1 MFTLTQN
8 RWRIDDVLGLRLD
21 REEEFNGA
29 DLSIHRIGSTPE
41 RQSGCQAEDQG
52 SSPAARGPYLRCRI
66 CLSPT
71 SVTSTSSAMN
81 RTASDSGQ
89 PDSPASERSR
99 TARLAVAAV
108 SQRVHVQACGDA
120 WVMVDWGTHAKAN
133 TAARALAARLR
144 ESPEPFAIEVVAGV
158 RTLALRLAT
167 GTAFEHRAKYRAEA
181 LHWLDQIAPQALDW
195 EAPAGREVVFPAC
208 YDPSMAPDLDEVA
221 AATGLTTAEVVQ
233 RHSARPY
240 TAEVVGFMPGFAY
253 LGGLDP
259 RLKLDRR
266 TVPRPRVPE
275 GGIAI
280 AGLQSAIYP
289 SPTAGGW
296 HLIGR
301 CPLRLFNPD
310 RSPPALM
317 TEGDTIRFEPIDKA
331 QFDRLWARR

>member
-1 MFTLTQN
+1 
-8 RWRIDDVLGLRLD
+8 
-21 REEEFNGA
+21 
-29 DLSIHRIGSTPE
+29 
-41 RQSGCQAEDQG
+41 
-52 SSPAARGPYLRCRI
+52 
-66 CLSPT
+66 
-71 SVTSTSSAMN
+71 MN
-81 RTASDSGQ
+81 RTASDSG
-89 PDSPASERSR
+89 PHNSLASDAPA
-99 TARLAVAAV
+99 
-108 SQRVHVQACGDA
+108 QRVQVQACGDA
-120 WVMVDWGTHAKAN
+120 WVMVDWGTHVKAN

-158 RTLALRLAT
+158 RTLALRLDT
-167 GTAFEHRAKYRAEA
+167 GGAYEHRAKHRVEA
-181 LHWLDQIAPQALDW
+181 IRWLNQIAPQALGW

-221 AATGLTTAEVVQ
+221 AATGLTTAEVV
-233 RHSARPY
+233 RLHSACPY
-240 TAEVVGFMPGFAY
+240 TAEVIGFMPGFAY

-301 CPLRLFNPD
+301 CPLRLFDPD

-331 QFDRLWARR
+331 EFERLWAGR

>member
-1 MFTLTQN
+1 
-8 RWRIDDVLGLRLD
+8 
-21 REEEFNGA
+21 
-29 DLSIHRIGSTPE
+29 
-41 RQSGCQAEDQG
+41 
-52 SSPAARGPYLRCRI
+52 LRC
-66 CLSPT
+66 CLSLSLT

-89 PDSPASERSR
+89 PESPESGGSRADRAAIAAASK
-99 TARLAVAAV
+99 
-108 SQRVHVQACGDA
+108 RVQVQACGDA
-120 WVMVDWGTHAKAN
+120 WVMVEWGAHAKAN

-167 GTAFEHRAKYRAEA
+167 GAAFDHRAKHRADA
-181 LHWLDQIAPQALDW
+181 ISWLKQIAPQALDW
-195 EAPAGREVVFPAC
+195 EAPVGREVIFPAC
-208 YDPSMAPDLDEVA
+208 YDPSMAPDLEAVA
-221 AATGLTTAEVVQ
+221 GATGLTSAEVV
-233 RHSARPY
+233 RLHSARPY

-301 CPLRLFNPD
+301 CPLRLFDPD
-310 RSPPALM
+310 RSPAALM

-331 QFDRLWARR
+331 EFERLWARR

>member
-1 MFTLTQN
+1 
-8 RWRIDDVLGLRLD
+8 
-21 REEEFNGA
+21 
-29 DLSIHRIGSTPE
+29 
-41 RQSGCQAEDQG
+41 
-52 SSPAARGPYLRCRI
+52 
-66 CLSPT
+66 
-71 SVTSTSSAMN
+71 MN

-89 PDSPASERSR
+89 LDSPASERPSA
-99 TARLAVAAV
+99 ARPAIDAAP
-108 SQRVHVQACGDA
+108 QRVQVQACGDA
-120 WVMVDWGTHAKAN
+120 WVMVDWGAHAKAN

-144 ESPEPFAIEVVAGV
+144 ESPEAFAIEVVAGV
-158 RTLALRLAT
+158 RTLALRLAS
-167 GTAFEHRAKYRAEA
+167 GEAFEHRAKHRGEA
-181 LHWLDQIAPQALDW
+181 IRWLKQIAPQALGW

-208 YDPSMAPDLDEVA
+208 YDLSMAPDLDEVA
-221 AATGLTTAEVVQ
+221 AATGLTTAEVV
-233 RHSARPY
+233 RLHCARSY
-240 TAEVVGFMPGFAY
+240 TAEVIGFMPGFAY

-259 RLKLDRR
+259 QLKLDRR

-301 CPLRLFNPD
+301 CPLRLFDPD

-331 QFDRLWARR
+331 EFERLWAQR

>member
-1 MFTLTQN
+1 
-8 RWRIDDVLGLRLD
+8 
-21 REEEFNGA
+21 
-29 DLSIHRIGSTPE
+29 
-41 RQSGCQAEDQG
+41 
-52 SSPAARGPYLRCRI
+52 LRC
-66 CLSPT
+66 CLSLSLT
-71 SVTSTSSAMN
+71 SVASTSSAMN

-89 PDSPASERSR
+89 PDSTTSGGSR
-99 TARLAVAAV
+99 ADRAAIAAA
-108 SQRVHVQACGDA
+108 SQRVQVQACGDA
-120 WVMVDWGTHAKAN
+120 WVMVEWGVHARAN

-167 GTAFEHRAKYRAEA
+167 GAAFEHRVRHRAEA
-181 LHWLDQIAPQALDW
+181 ISWLKQIAPQALDW

-208 YDPSMAPDLDEVA
+208 YDPSMAPDLGEVA
-221 AATGLTTAEVVQ
+221 AATGLTSAEVV
-233 RHSARPY
+233 RLHSARPY

-301 CPLRLFNPD
+301 CPLRLFDPD

-331 QFDRLWARR
+331 EFDRLWAER

>member
-1 MFTLTQN
+1 
-8 RWRIDDVLGLRLD
+8 
-21 REEEFNGA
+21 
-29 DLSIHRIGSTPE
+29 
-41 RQSGCQAEDQG
+41 
-52 SSPAARGPYLRCRI
+52 
-66 CLSPT
+66 
-71 SVTSTSSAMN
+71 MN

-89 PDSPASERSR
+89 PDSPASERPF
-99 TARLAVAAV
+99 TARLAIAAAP
-108 SQRVHVQACGDA
+108 QRVQLQACGDA

-144 ESPEPFAIEVVAGV
+144 ESPEAFAIEVVAGV
-158 RTLALRLAT
+158 RTLAIRLAT
-167 GTAFEHRAKYRAEA
+167 GAAFEHRAKYRAEA
-181 LHWLDQIAPQALDW
+181 LRWLDQIAPQALDW

-310 RSPPALM
+310 RLPPALM

>member
-1 MFTLTQN
+1 MNPTAF
-8 RWRIDDVLGLRLD
+8 D
-21 REEEFNGA
+21 
-29 DLSIHRIGSTPE
+29 
-41 RQSGCQAEDQG
+41 
-52 SSPAARGPYLRCRI
+52 SSQPDFPASDGTRAARH
-66 CLSPT
+66 
-71 SVTSTSSAMN
+71 A
-81 RTASDSGQ
+81 A
-89 PDSPASERSR
+89 
-99 TARLAVAAV
+99 AVAA
-108 SQRVHVQACGDA
+108 QRVQVQACGDA
-120 WVMVDWGTHAKAN
+120 WVMVDWGTHVKAN

-167 GTAFEHRAKYRAEA
+167 GAAFEHRVKHRAEA
-181 LHWLDQIAPQALDW
+181 ISWLQQMAPQALGWD
-195 EAPAGREVVFPAC
+195 APAGREVVFPAC

-221 AATGLTTAEVVQ
+221 AATGLTTAEVV
-233 RHSARPY
+233 RLHSAALY
-240 TAEVVGFMPGFAY
+240 TAEVVGIMPGFAY

-301 CPLRLFNPD
+301 CPLRLFDPD

-317 TEGDTIRFEPIDKA
+317 AEGDTIRFEPIDKA
-331 QFDRLWARR
+331 EFERLWAHR

>member
-1 MFTLTQN
+1 
-8 RWRIDDVLGLRLD
+8 
-21 REEEFNGA
+21 
-29 DLSIHRIGSTPE
+29 
-41 RQSGCQAEDQG
+41 
-52 SSPAARGPYLRCRI
+52 
-66 CLSPT
+66 
-71 SVTSTSSAMN
+71 MN
-81 RTASDSGQ
+81 RSVSDSGQ
-89 PDSPASERSR
+89 PDSPASSRPR
-99 TARLAVAAV
+99 TARLAIPAPA
-108 SQRVHVQACGDA
+108 QRIQVQACGDA
-120 WVMVDWGTHAKAN
+120 WVMVDWGTHVKAN

-144 ESPEPFAIEVVAGV
+144 ESPEAFAIEVVAGV
-158 RTLALRLAT
+158 RTLALRLTT
-167 GTAFEHRAKYRAEA
+167 GAAFEHRAKHRAEA
-181 LHWLDQIAPQALDW
+181 ISWLAQIAPQALGW

-208 YDPSMAPDLDEVA
+208 YDPSMAPDLEEVA

-233 RHSARPY
+233 LHSARPY

-301 CPLRLFNPD
+301 CPLRLFDPG

-331 QFDRLWARR
+331 EFERLWAQR

>member
-1 MFTLTQN
+1 
-8 RWRIDDVLGLRLD
+8 
-21 REEEFNGA
+21 
-29 DLSIHRIGSTPE
+29 
-41 RQSGCQAEDQG
+41 
-52 SSPAARGPYLRCRI
+52 
-66 CLSPT
+66 
-71 SVTSTSSAMN
+71 
-81 RTASDSGQ
+81 
-89 PDSPASERSR
+89 
-99 TARLAVAAV
+99 
-108 SQRVHVQACGDA
+108 
-120 WVMVDWGTHAKAN
+120 
-133 TAARALAARLR
+133 
-144 ESPEPFAIEVVAGV
+144 
-158 RTLALRLAT
+158 
-167 GTAFEHRAKYRAEA
+167 
-181 LHWLDQIAPQALDW
+181 
-195 EAPAGREVVFPAC
+195 
-208 YDPSMAPDLDEVA
+208 MAPDLDEVA

-310 RSPPALM
+310 RLPPALM